1 MKYYLVALFDD
12 ESYKNLNPI
21 QKNLSKKFRA
31 NRNSPTPYIPLEVI
45 ENPNIDKLDVV
56 VDKIIKP
63 YKNFKVQLSPEVSIS
78 ETNKTLNMKIQEVGY
93 IKRINRLMN
102 DTLRLH
108 GFNVQE
114 TSGNSSMHISLANLN
129 FIPKDMKRIDGE
141 IKFKSKC
148 DTLKV
153 DRIEL
158 WKISNNKRET
168 LIKSYPLKKNLYL

>member
-31 NRNSPTPYIPLEVI
+31 NRNSPAPYIPLEII
-45 ENPNIDKLDVV
+45 ENPNIDKLDIVI
-56 VDKIIKP
+56 DKIVKP
-63 YKNFKVQLSPEVSIS
+63 YKNFKVQLLKEVSVS
-78 ETNKTLNMKIQEVGY
+78 ETNKTLNIKIQDVGY
-93 IKRINRLMN
+93 IKRMNRLMN

-108 GFNVQE
+108 GFNVQD
-114 TSGNSSMHISLANLN
+114 TSSEPSMHISLANLN
-129 FIPKDMKRIDGE
+129 FIPRDMKKIDGE
-141 IKFKSKC
+141 VNFQPKC

-158 WKISNNKRET
+158 WRFSNNKRET

>member
-31 NRNSPTPYIPLEVI
+31 NRNSPAPYIPLEII
-45 ENPNIDKLDVV
+45 ENPNIDKLDIVI
-56 VDKIIKP
+56 DKIVKP
-63 YKNFKVQLSPEVSIS
+63 YKNFKVQLLKEVSVS
-78 ETNKTLNMKIQEVGY
+78 ETNKTLNIKIQDVGY
-93 IKRINRLMN
+93 IKRMNRLMN

-108 GFNVQE
+108 GFNVQD
-114 TSGNSSMHISLANLN
+114 TSSEPSMHISLANLN
-129 FIPKDMKRIDGE
+129 FIPRDMKKIDGE
-141 IKFKSKC
+141 VNFKPKC

-158 WKISNNKRET
+158 WRFSNNKRET
-168 LIKSYPLKKNLYL
+168 LIKSYPLKKNLYI

>member
-21 QKNLSKKFRA
+21 QRNLSKKFRA
-31 NRNSPTPYIPLEVI
+31 NRNSPAPYIPLEVI

-63 YKNFKVQLSPEVSIS
+63 YKNFKVKLSQEVSIS
-78 ETNKTLNMKIQEVGY
+78 ETNKTLNMKIADFGY
-93 IKRINRLMN
+93 IKRINRLVN
-102 DTLRLH
+102 DTLKLH

-114 TSGNSSMHISLANLN
+114 GSDEESMHISLANLN
-129 FIPKDMKRIDGE
+129 FIPRDMKKFDGE
-141 IKFKSKC
+141 VTFKSNC
-148 DTLKV
+148 ETLKV

-158 WKISNNKRET
+158 WKFSNNKRET

>member
-102 DTLRLH
+102 DTLKLH

-141 IKFKSKC
+141 IKFKSKF

-158 WKISNNKRET
+158 WRFANNKRET
-168 LIKSYPLKKNLYL
+168 LVKSYPLKKNLYL

>member
-1 MKYYLVALFDD
+1 MVY

-31 NRNSPTPYIPLEVI
+31 NRNSPAPYIPLEII
-45 ENPNIDKLDVV
+45 ENPNIDKLDLVI
-56 VDKIIKP
+56 DKIVKP
-63 YKNFKVQLSPEVSIS
+63 YKNFKVQLLKEVSVS
-78 ETNKTLNMKIQEVGY
+78 ETNKTLNIKIEDVGY
-93 IKRINRLMN
+93 IKRMNRLMN

-108 GFNVQE
+108 GFNVQD
-114 TSGNSSMHISLANLN
+114 TSSEPSMHISLANLN
-129 FIPKDMKRIDGE
+129 FIPRDMKKIDGE
-141 IKFKSKC
+141 VNFKPKC

-158 WKISNNKRET
+158 WRFSNNKRET